1 MEAGVD
7 RKKGERWSLK
17 RETKEQETGELYK
30 SVSLLCSLSPGLM
43 GRGRASSTKVYHFCA
58 VARIDEAGSGR
69 AI

>member
-1 MEAGVD
+1 
-7 RKKGERWSLK
+7 
-17 RETKEQETGELYK
+17 
-30 SVSLLCSLSPGLM
+30 LSPGLM